1 MRYTMLSSS
10 KKLLKWRSGQKLSIL
25 RLHRHRRSCRIST
38 ITESMVQMPIMGRTK
53 SVCLTGEENMLKVFL
68 AEDEFII
75 REGIKNNIDWQA
87 HGYEFCGE
95 ASDGELAFP
104 LIQKTRPDILI
115 TDIKMPF
122 VDGLALSRLVKK
134 ELPETEIII
143 LSGYEEFDYA
153 KEAIQIGVARYLLKP
168 INGETLLQ
176 EIDSVAEIIL
186 GKQKEKEIREK
197 YQKEMEENSLRDQM
211 DLFQHLVTGDCSM
224 EELLSVADKLDLK
237 IMAPWYSI
245 VLLKIQSMK
254 HDYEEYSGS
263 IVVVDER
270 IAKLA
275 EPEHVLVFDR
285 ALEGRAFLFKADSE
299 EELLAYQKEYLGDV
313 KEVLSGYANLR
324 YFGGIGT
331 PVNRLREIPAS
342 FEDASHAFAHR
353 YLVAESCIL
362 DSSLL
367 MQEGAAEQEDFR
379 ISAVNPE
386 QIDRAKMQEF
396 LRTGDL
402 DEVIYFVDEFF
413 GKLDGGA
420 MKSRIFRQYIT
431 MDAYFS
437 IADFLK
443 GLGLQK
449 DEIEAPD
456 QDSSILQDEKSA
468 MDYIVRIMNKALV
481 LREKKASSRYE
492 DVVSE
497 VIHYIEDNYAQEE
510 LSLNLLAS
518 HVNFSPNHLSMIFSQ
533 QTGQTL
539 IRYLTDYRMN
549 RAKELLRC
557 SSKKSSVISMEVG
570 YKDPHYFSYLFKK
583 TQGMT
588 PTQYRGGRAAEG
600 EDL

>member
-1 MRYTMLSSS
+1 
-10 KKLLKWRSGQKLSIL
+10 
-25 RLHRHRRSCRIST
+25 
-38 ITESMVQMPIMGRTK
+38 
-53 SVCLTGEENMLKVFL
+53 MLKVFL

-275 EPEHVLVFDR
+275 EPEHVLIFDR

-299 EELLAYQKEYLGDV
+299 DELLAYQKEYLGNV
-313 KEVLSGYANLR
+313 KEVLSGYVNLR

-367 MQEGAAEQEDFR
+367 MQEGAAENEDFR

-386 QIDRAKMQEF
+386 QIDRTKMQEF

-402 DEVIYFVDEFF
+402 DEVVYFVDEFF

-437 IADFLK
+437 IVDFLK

-456 QDSSILQDEKSA
+456 QDSSILQDEKNA
-468 MDYIVRIMNKALV
+468 MEYIVRIMDKALV
-481 LREKKASSRYE
+481 LRERKASSRYE

-497 VIHYIEDNYAQEE
+497 VIHYIENNYAQEE

>member
-1 MRYTMLSSS
+1 
-10 KKLLKWRSGQKLSIL
+10 
-25 RLHRHRRSCRIST
+25 
-38 ITESMVQMPIMGRTK
+38 MGRTK

-270 IAKLA
+270 IVKLA
-275 EPEHVLVFDR
+275 EPEHVLIFDR

-367 MQEGAAEQEDFR
+367 MQEGAAEHEDFR

-402 DEVIYFVDEFF
+402 DEVVYFVDEFF

-437 IADFLK
+437 IVDFLK

-456 QDSSILQDEKSA
+456 QDGSILQDEKSA

-481 LREKKASSRYE
+481 LREKRASSRYE

>member
-1 MRYTMLSSS
+1 
-10 KKLLKWRSGQKLSIL
+10 
-25 RLHRHRRSCRIST
+25 
-38 ITESMVQMPIMGRTK
+38 
-53 SVCLTGEENMLKVFL
+53 MLKVFL

-186 GKQKEKEIREK
+186 DKQKEKEIREK

-224 EELLSVADKLDLK
+224 EELLSVAGKLDLK

-270 IAKLA
+270 IVKLA
-275 EPEHVLVFDR
+275 EPEHVLIFDR

-367 MQEGAAEQEDFR
+367 MQEGAAEHEDFR

-386 QIDRAKMQEF
+386 QIDRTKMQEF

-402 DEVIYFVDEFF
+402 DEVVYFVDEFF

-437 IADFLK
+437 IVDFLK

-468 MDYIVRIMNKALV
+468 MDYIVRIMEKALV

-588 PTQYRGGRAAEG
+588 PTQYRGGKAAEG

>member
-1 MRYTMLSSS
+1 
-10 KKLLKWRSGQKLSIL
+10 
-25 RLHRHRRSCRIST
+25 
-38 ITESMVQMPIMGRTK
+38 
-53 SVCLTGEENMLKVFL
+53 MLKVFL

-275 EPEHVLVFDR
+275 EPEHVLIFDR

-299 EELLAYQKEYLGDV
+299 DELLAYQKEYLGDV
-313 KEVLSGYANLR
+313 KEVLSGYMNLR

-367 MQEGAAEQEDFR
+367 MQEGAVEQEDFR

-386 QIDRAKMQEF
+386 QIDRTKMQEF

-402 DEVIYFVDEFF
+402 DEVVYFVDEFF

-437 IADFLK
+437 IVDFLK

-468 MDYIVRIMNKALV
+468 MDYIVRIMEKALV

>member
-1 MRYTMLSSS
+1 
-10 KKLLKWRSGQKLSIL
+10 
-25 RLHRHRRSCRIST
+25 
-38 ITESMVQMPIMGRTK
+38 
-53 SVCLTGEENMLKVFL
+53 MLKVFL

-367 MQEGAAEQEDFR
+367 MQEGAAEHEDFR

-402 DEVIYFVDEFF
+402 DEVVYFVDEFF

-437 IADFLK
+437 IVDFLK

-456 QDSSILQDEKSA
+456 QDGSILQDEKSA

>member
-1 MRYTMLSSS
+1 
-10 KKLLKWRSGQKLSIL
+10 
-25 RLHRHRRSCRIST
+25 
-38 ITESMVQMPIMGRTK
+38 
-53 SVCLTGEENMLKVFL
+53 MLKVFL

-168 INGETLLQ
+168 VNGETLLQ

-275 EPEHVLVFDR
+275 EPEHVLIFDR

-299 EELLAYQKEYLGDV
+299 DELLAYQKEYLGDV
-313 KEVLSGYANLR
+313 KEVLSSYVNLR

-386 QIDRAKMQEF
+386 QIDRTKMQEF

-481 LREKKASSRYE
+481 LREKRASSRYE

>member
-1 MRYTMLSSS
+1 
-10 KKLLKWRSGQKLSIL
+10 
-25 RLHRHRRSCRIST
+25 
-38 ITESMVQMPIMGRTK
+38 MGRTK

-87 HGYEFCGE
+87 YGYEFCGE

-263 IVVVDER
+263 IVAVDER
-270 IAKLA
+270 IVKLA
-275 EPEHVLVFDR
+275 EPEHVLIFDR

-437 IADFLK
+437 IVDFLK

>member
-1 MRYTMLSSS
+1 
-10 KKLLKWRSGQKLSIL
+10 
-25 RLHRHRRSCRIST
+25 
-38 ITESMVQMPIMGRTK
+38 MGRTK
-53 SVCLTGEENMLKVFL
+53 SFCLTGEENMLKVFL

-224 EELLSVADKLDLK
+224 EELLSVAGKLDLK

-275 EPEHVLVFDR
+275 EPEHVLIFDR

-437 IADFLK
+437 IVDFLK

-468 MDYIVRIMNKALV
+468 MDYIVRIMEKALV

>member
-1 MRYTMLSSS
+1 
-10 KKLLKWRSGQKLSIL
+10 
-25 RLHRHRRSCRIST
+25 
-38 ITESMVQMPIMGRTK
+38 
-53 SVCLTGEENMLKVFL
+53 MLKVFL

-87 HGYEFCGE
+87 YGYEFCGE

-270 IAKLA
+270 IVKLA
-275 EPEHVLVFDR
+275 EPEHVLIFDR

-481 LREKKASSRYE
+481 LREKRASSRYE

-588 PTQYRGGRAAEG
+588 PTQYRGGRAVEG

>member
-1 MRYTMLSSS
+1 
-10 KKLLKWRSGQKLSIL
+10 
-25 RLHRHRRSCRIST
+25 
-38 ITESMVQMPIMGRTK
+38 MPIMGRTK
-53 SVCLTGEENMLKVFL
+53 SVCLTGEGNMLKVFL

-224 EELLSVADKLDLK
+224 EELLSVAGKLDLK

-275 EPEHVLVFDR
+275 EPEHVLIFDR

-299 EELLAYQKEYLGDV
+299 DELLAYQKEYLGDV

-437 IADFLK
+437 IVDFLK

-468 MDYIVRIMNKALV
+468 MDYIVRIMEKALV

>member
-1 MRYTMLSSS
+1 
-10 KKLLKWRSGQKLSIL
+10 
-25 RLHRHRRSCRIST
+25 
-38 ITESMVQMPIMGRTK
+38 
-53 SVCLTGEENMLKVFL
+53 MLKVFL

-237 IMAPWYSI
+237 IMAPWYGI

-275 EPEHVLVFDR
+275 EPEHVLIFDR

-299 EELLAYQKEYLGDV
+299 DELLAYQKEYLGDV
-313 KEVLSGYANLR
+313 KEVLSSYMNLR

-367 MQEGAAEQEDFR
+367 MQEGAVEQEDFR

-386 QIDRAKMQEF
+386 QIDRTKMQEF

-402 DEVIYFVDEFF
+402 DEVVYFVDEFF

-437 IADFLK
+437 IVDFLK

-468 MDYIVRIMNKALV
+468 MDYIVRIMEKALV

>member
-1 MRYTMLSSS
+1 
-10 KKLLKWRSGQKLSIL
+10 
-25 RLHRHRRSCRIST
+25 
-38 ITESMVQMPIMGRTK
+38 
-53 SVCLTGEENMLKVFL
+53 MLKVFL

-275 EPEHVLVFDR
+275 EPEHVLIFDR

-299 EELLAYQKEYLGDV
+299 DELLAYQKEYLGDV

-331 PVNRLREIPAS
+331 PVNRLREIHAS

-362 DSSLL
+362 DSRLL
-367 MQEGAAEQEDFR
+367 MQEGDAENEDFR

-402 DEVIYFVDEFF
+402 DEVVYFVDEFF

-437 IADFLK
+437 IVDFLK

-468 MDYIVRIMNKALV
+468 MDYIVRIMDKALV

-497 VIHYIEDNYAQEE
+497 VIHYIENNYAQEE

>member
-1 MRYTMLSSS
+1 
-10 KKLLKWRSGQKLSIL
+10 
-25 RLHRHRRSCRIST
+25 
-38 ITESMVQMPIMGRTK
+38 
-53 SVCLTGEENMLKVFL
+53 MLKVFL

-134 ELPETEIII
+134 QLPETEIII

-275 EPEHVLVFDR
+275 EPEHVLIFDR

-367 MQEGAAEQEDFR
+367 MQEGAAEHEDFR

-402 DEVIYFVDEFF
+402 DEVVYFVDEFF

-437 IADFLK
+437 IVDFLK

-456 QDSSILQDEKSA
+456 QDGSILQDEKSA
-468 MDYIVRIMNKALV
+468 MDYIVRIMEKALV

>member
-1 MRYTMLSSS
+1 
-10 KKLLKWRSGQKLSIL
+10 
-25 RLHRHRRSCRIST
+25 
-38 ITESMVQMPIMGRTK
+38 MGRTK
-53 SVCLTGEENMLKVFL
+53 SFCLTGEENMLKVFL

-168 INGETLLQ
+168 VNGETLLQ

-275 EPEHVLVFDR
+275 EPEHVLIFDR

-367 MQEGAAEQEDFR
+367 MQEGAAEHEDFR

-386 QIDRAKMQEF
+386 QIDRTKMQEF

-402 DEVIYFVDEFF
+402 DEVVYFVDEFF

-437 IADFLK
+437 IVDFLK

-468 MDYIVRIMNKALV
+468 MDYIVRIMEKALV

>member
-1 MRYTMLSSS
+1 
-10 KKLLKWRSGQKLSIL
+10 
-25 RLHRHRRSCRIST
+25 
-38 ITESMVQMPIMGRTK
+38 
-53 SVCLTGEENMLKVFL
+53 MLKVFL

-270 IAKLA
+270 IVKLA
-275 EPEHVLVFDR
+275 EPEHVLIFDR

-367 MQEGAAEQEDFR
+367 MQEGAAEHEDFR

-386 QIDRAKMQEF
+386 QIDRTKMQEF

-402 DEVIYFVDEFF
+402 DEVVYFVDEFF

-437 IADFLK
+437 IVDFLK

-456 QDSSILQDEKSA
+456 QDGSILQDEKSA
-468 MDYIVRIMNKALV
+468 MDYIVRIMDKALV

>member
-1 MRYTMLSSS
+1 
-10 KKLLKWRSGQKLSIL
+10 
-25 RLHRHRRSCRIST
+25 
-38 ITESMVQMPIMGRTK
+38 
-53 SVCLTGEENMLKVFL
+53 MLKVFL

-168 INGETLLQ
+168 INGEMLLQ

-186 GKQKEKEIREK
+186 GKQKEKEICEK

-481 LREKKASSRYE
+481 LREKRASSRYE

>member
-1 MRYTMLSSS
+1 
-10 KKLLKWRSGQKLSIL
+10 
-25 RLHRHRRSCRIST
+25 
-38 ITESMVQMPIMGRTK
+38 MPIMGRTK

-87 HGYEFCGE
+87 YGYEFCGE

-263 IVVVDER
+263 IVAVDER

-275 EPEHVLVFDR
+275 EPEHVLIFDR

-367 MQEGAAEQEDFR
+367 MQEGAAEHEDFR

-402 DEVIYFVDEFF
+402 DEVVYFVDEFF

-437 IADFLK
+437 IVDFLK

-481 LREKKASSRYE
+481 LREKRASSRYE

>member
-1 MRYTMLSSS
+1 
-10 KKLLKWRSGQKLSIL
+10 
-25 RLHRHRRSCRIST
+25 
-38 ITESMVQMPIMGRTK
+38 MPITGRTK
-53 SVCLTGEENMLKVFL
+53 SFCLTGEGNMLKVFL

-224 EELLSVADKLDLK
+224 EELLSVAGKLDLK

-270 IAKLA
+270 IVKLA
-275 EPEHVLVFDR
+275 EPEHVLIFDR

-367 MQEGAAEQEDFR
+367 MQEGAAEHEDFR

-386 QIDRAKMQEF
+386 QIDRTKMQEF

-402 DEVIYFVDEFF
+402 DEVVYFVDEFF

-437 IADFLK
+437 IVDFLK

-468 MDYIVRIMNKALV
+468 MDYIVRIMEKALV

>member
-1 MRYTMLSSS
+1 
-10 KKLLKWRSGQKLSIL
+10 
-25 RLHRHRRSCRIST
+25 
-38 ITESMVQMPIMGRTK
+38 
-53 SVCLTGEENMLKVFL
+53 MLKVFL

-186 GKQKEKEIREK
+186 GKQKEKEIREM

-254 HDYEEYSGS
+254 HEYEEYSGS

-275 EPEHVLVFDR
+275 EPEHVLIFDR

-299 EELLAYQKEYLGDV
+299 DELLAYQKEYLGNV
-313 KEVLSGYANLR
+313 KEVLSGYVNLR

-367 MQEGAAEQEDFR
+367 MQEGAAENEDFR

-386 QIDRAKMQEF
+386 QIDRTKMQEF

-402 DEVIYFVDEFF
+402 DEVVYFVDEFF

-437 IADFLK
+437 IVDFLK

-481 LREKKASSRYE
+481 LREKRASSRYE

>member
-1 MRYTMLSSS
+1 
-10 KKLLKWRSGQKLSIL
+10 
-25 RLHRHRRSCRIST
+25 
-38 ITESMVQMPIMGRTK
+38 
-53 SVCLTGEENMLKVFL
+53 MLKVFL

-224 EELLSVADKLDLK
+224 EELFSVADKLDLK

-270 IAKLA
+270 IVKLA
-275 EPEHVLVFDR
+275 EPEHVLIFDR

-367 MQEGAAEQEDFR
+367 MQEGAAEHEDFR

-386 QIDRAKMQEF
+386 QIDRTKMQEF

-402 DEVIYFVDEFF
+402 DEVVYFVDEFF

-437 IADFLK
+437 IVDFLK

-468 MDYIVRIMNKALV
+468 MDYIVRIMEKALV

>member
-1 MRYTMLSSS
+1 
-10 KKLLKWRSGQKLSIL
+10 
-25 RLHRHRRSCRIST
+25 
-38 ITESMVQMPIMGRTK
+38 
-53 SVCLTGEENMLKVFL
+53 MLKVFL

-275 EPEHVLVFDR
+275 EPEHVLIFDR

-299 EELLAYQKEYLGDV
+299 DELLAYQKEYLGDV
-313 KEVLSGYANLR
+313 KEVLSSYMNLR

-331 PVNRLREIPAS
+331 QVNRLREIPAS

-367 MQEGAAEQEDFR
+367 MQEGAAEHEDFR

-386 QIDRAKMQEF
+386 QIDRTKMQEF

-402 DEVIYFVDEFF
+402 DEVVYFVDEFF

-437 IADFLK
+437 IVDFLK

-468 MDYIVRIMNKALV
+468 MDYIVRIMEKALV

>member
-1 MRYTMLSSS
+1 
-10 KKLLKWRSGQKLSIL
+10 
-25 RLHRHRRSCRIST
+25 
-38 ITESMVQMPIMGRTK
+38 MGRTK

-87 HGYEFCGE
+87 YGYEFCGE

-211 DLFQHLVTGDCSM
+211 DLFQQLVTGDCSM

-263 IVVVDER
+263 IVAVDER
-270 IAKLA
+270 IVKLA
-275 EPEHVLVFDR
+275 EPEHVLIFDR

>member
-1 MRYTMLSSS
+1 
-10 KKLLKWRSGQKLSIL
+10 
-25 RLHRHRRSCRIST
+25 
-38 ITESMVQMPIMGRTK
+38 
-53 SVCLTGEENMLKVFL
+53 MLKVFL

-168 INGETLLQ
+168 VNGETLLQ

-263 IVVVDER
+263 IVIVDER
-270 IAKLA
+270 IVKLA
-275 EPEHVLVFDR
+275 EPEHVLIFDR

-313 KEVLSGYANLR
+313 KEVLSSYVNLR

-437 IADFLK
+437 IVDFLK

-468 MDYIVRIMNKALV
+468 MDYIVRIMEKALV

-510 LSLNLLAS
+510 LSLKLLAS

>member
-1 MRYTMLSSS
+1 
-10 KKLLKWRSGQKLSIL
+10 
-25 RLHRHRRSCRIST
+25 
-38 ITESMVQMPIMGRTK
+38 
-53 SVCLTGEENMLKVFL
+53 MLKVFL

-275 EPEHVLVFDR
+275 EPEHVLIFDR

-299 EELLAYQKEYLGDV
+299 DELLAYQKEYLGDV

-367 MQEGAAEQEDFR
+367 MQEGAAEHEDFR

-402 DEVIYFVDEFF
+402 DEVVYFVDEFF

-437 IADFLK
+437 IVDFLK

-468 MDYIVRIMNKALV
+468 MDYIVRIMEKALV

>member
-1 MRYTMLSSS
+1 
-10 KKLLKWRSGQKLSIL
+10 
-25 RLHRHRRSCRIST
+25 
-38 ITESMVQMPIMGRTK
+38 
-53 SVCLTGEENMLKVFL
+53 MLKVFL

-275 EPEHVLVFDR
+275 EPEHVLIFDR

-367 MQEGAAEQEDFR
+367 MQEGAAEHEDFR

-386 QIDRAKMQEF
+386 QIDRTKMQEF

-402 DEVIYFVDEFF
+402 DEVVYFVDEFF

-437 IADFLK
+437 IVDFLK

-456 QDSSILQDEKSA
+456 QDGSILQDEKSA
-468 MDYIVRIMNKALV
+468 MDYIVRIMEKALV

>member
-1 MRYTMLSSS
+1 
-10 KKLLKWRSGQKLSIL
+10 
-25 RLHRHRRSCRIST
+25 
-38 ITESMVQMPIMGRTK
+38 MPIMGRTK

-87 HGYEFCGE
+87 YGYEFCGE

-263 IVVVDER
+263 IVAVDER
-270 IAKLA
+270 IVKLA
-275 EPEHVLVFDR
+275 EPEHVLIFDR

-367 MQEGAAEQEDFR
+367 MQEGAAEHEDFR

-402 DEVIYFVDEFF
+402 DEVVYFVDEFF

-437 IADFLK
+437 IVDFLK

-456 QDSSILQDEKSA
+456 QDGSILQDEKSA

>member
-1 MRYTMLSSS
+1 
-10 KKLLKWRSGQKLSIL
+10 
-25 RLHRHRRSCRIST
+25 
-38 ITESMVQMPIMGRTK
+38 
-53 SVCLTGEENMLKVFL
+53 MLKVFL

-270 IAKLA
+270 IVKLA
-275 EPEHVLVFDR
+275 EPEHVLIFDR

-299 EELLAYQKEYLGDV
+299 DELLAYQKEYLGNV
-313 KEVLSGYANLR
+313 KEVLSGYVNLR

-367 MQEGAAEQEDFR
+367 MQEGAAENEDFR

-386 QIDRAKMQEF
+386 QIDRTKMQEF

-402 DEVIYFVDEFF
+402 DEVVYFVDEFF

-437 IADFLK
+437 IVDFLK

-468 MDYIVRIMNKALV
+468 MDYIVRIMEKALV

-497 VIHYIEDNYAQEE
+497 VIHYIENNYAQEE

>member
-1 MRYTMLSSS
+1 
-10 KKLLKWRSGQKLSIL
+10 
-25 RLHRHRRSCRIST
+25 
-38 ITESMVQMPIMGRTK
+38 MGRTK

-367 MQEGAAEQEDFR
+367 MQEGAAEHEDFR

-402 DEVIYFVDEFF
+402 DEVVYFVDEFF

-588 PTQYRGGRAAEG
+588 PTQYRGSRAAEG

>member
-1 MRYTMLSSS
+1 
-10 KKLLKWRSGQKLSIL
+10 
-25 RLHRHRRSCRIST
+25 
-38 ITESMVQMPIMGRTK
+38 MGRTK
-53 SVCLTGEENMLKVFL
+53 SFCLTGEGNMLKVFL

-224 EELLSVADKLDLK
+224 EELLSVAGKLDLK

-275 EPEHVLVFDR
+275 EPEHVLIFDR

-299 EELLAYQKEYLGDV
+299 DELLAYQKEYLGDV
-313 KEVLSGYANLR
+313 KEVLSSYMNLR

-402 DEVIYFVDEFF
+402 DEVVYFVDEFF

-437 IADFLK
+437 IVDFLK

-468 MDYIVRIMNKALV
+468 MDYIVRIMEKALV

>member
-1 MRYTMLSSS
+1 
-10 KKLLKWRSGQKLSIL
+10 
-25 RLHRHRRSCRIST
+25 
-38 ITESMVQMPIMGRTK
+38 
-53 SVCLTGEENMLKVFL
+53 MLKVFL

-87 HGYEFCGE
+87 YGYEFCGE

-481 LREKKASSRYE
+481 LREKRASSRYE

>member
-1 MRYTMLSSS
+1 
-10 KKLLKWRSGQKLSIL
+10 
-25 RLHRHRRSCRIST
+25 
-38 ITESMVQMPIMGRTK
+38 
-53 SVCLTGEENMLKVFL
+53 MLKVFL

-275 EPEHVLVFDR
+275 EPEHVLIFDR

-481 LREKKASSRYE
+481 LREKRASSRYE

>member
-1 MRYTMLSSS
+1 
-10 KKLLKWRSGQKLSIL
+10 
-25 RLHRHRRSCRIST
+25 
-38 ITESMVQMPIMGRTK
+38 
-53 SVCLTGEENMLKVFL
+53 MLKVFL

-168 INGETLLQ
+168 VNGETLLQ

-270 IAKLA
+270 IVKLA
-275 EPEHVLVFDR
+275 EPEHVLIFDR

-367 MQEGAAEQEDFR
+367 MQEGAAEHEDFR

-402 DEVIYFVDEFF
+402 DEVVYFVDEFF

-437 IADFLK
+437 IVDFLK

-468 MDYIVRIMNKALV
+468 MDYIVRIMEKALV

-570 YKDPHYFSYLFKK
+570 YKDPHYFSFLFKK

>member
-1 MRYTMLSSS
+1 
-10 KKLLKWRSGQKLSIL
+10 
-25 RLHRHRRSCRIST
+25 
-38 ITESMVQMPIMGRTK
+38 
-53 SVCLTGEENMLKVFL
+53 MLKVFL

-263 IVVVDER
+263 IVAVDER
-270 IAKLA
+270 IVKLA
-275 EPEHVLVFDR
+275 EPEHVLIFDR

-367 MQEGAAEQEDFR
+367 MQEGAAEHEDFR

-402 DEVIYFVDEFF
+402 DEVVYFVDEFF

-437 IADFLK
+437 IVDFLK

-481 LREKKASSRYE
+481 LREKRASSRYE

>member
-1 MRYTMLSSS
+1 
-10 KKLLKWRSGQKLSIL
+10 
-25 RLHRHRRSCRIST
+25 
-38 ITESMVQMPIMGRTK
+38 
-53 SVCLTGEENMLKVFL
+53 MLKVFL

-254 HDYEEYSGS
+254 HEYEEYSGS

-275 EPEHVLVFDR
+275 EPEHVLIFDR

-299 EELLAYQKEYLGDV
+299 DELLAYQKEYLGNV
-313 KEVLSGYANLR
+313 KEVLSGYVNLR

-367 MQEGAAEQEDFR
+367 MQE
-379 ISAVNPE
+379 
-386 QIDRAKMQEF
+386 
-396 LRTGDL
+396 
-402 DEVIYFVDEFF
+402 
-413 GKLDGGA
+413 
-420 MKSRIFRQYIT
+420 
-431 MDAYFS
+431 
-437 IADFLK
+437 
-443 GLGLQK
+443 
-449 DEIEAPD
+449 
-456 QDSSILQDEKSA
+456 
-468 MDYIVRIMNKALV
+468 
-481 LREKKASSRYE
+481 
-492 DVVSE
+492 
-497 VIHYIEDNYAQEE
+497 
-510 LSLNLLAS
+510 LSLI
-518 HVNFSPNHLSMIFSQ
+518 HI
-533 QTGQTL
+533 
-539 IRYLTDYRMN
+539 
-549 RAKELLRC
+549 
-557 SSKKSSVISMEVG
+557 
-570 YKDPHYFSYLFKK
+570 
-583 TQGMT
+583 
-588 PTQYRGGRAAEG
+588 
-600 EDL
+600 

>member
-1 MRYTMLSSS
+1 
-10 KKLLKWRSGQKLSIL
+10 
-25 RLHRHRRSCRIST
+25 
-38 ITESMVQMPIMGRTK
+38 
-53 SVCLTGEENMLKVFL
+53 MLKVFL

-270 IAKLA
+270 IVKLA
-275 EPEHVLVFDR
+275 EPEHVLIFDR

>member
-1 MRYTMLSSS
+1 
-10 KKLLKWRSGQKLSIL
+10 
-25 RLHRHRRSCRIST
+25 
-38 ITESMVQMPIMGRTK
+38 
-53 SVCLTGEENMLKVFL
+53 MLKVFL

-87 HGYEFCGE
+87 YGYEFCGE

-168 INGETLLQ
+168 VNGETLLQ

-275 EPEHVLVFDR
+275 EPEHVLIFDR

-367 MQEGAAEQEDFR
+367 MQEGAAEHEDFR

-402 DEVIYFVDEFF
+402 DEVVYFVDEFF

-437 IADFLK
+437 IVDFLK

-456 QDSSILQDEKSA
+456 QDGSILQDEKSA
-468 MDYIVRIMNKALV
+468 MDYIVRIMEKALV

-570 YKDPHYFSYLFKK
+570 YKDPHYFSFLFKK